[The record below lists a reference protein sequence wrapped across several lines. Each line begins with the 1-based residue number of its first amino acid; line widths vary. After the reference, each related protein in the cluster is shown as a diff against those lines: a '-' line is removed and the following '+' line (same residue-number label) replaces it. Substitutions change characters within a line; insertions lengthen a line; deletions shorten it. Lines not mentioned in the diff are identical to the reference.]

1 MIPVLNNPTTR
12 LDLMVAIFFF
22 DDGFQIID
30 SFTIEKEQEKY
41 GSSIFF
47 SLKYIW
53 TFPAFYNNI
62 YFNLVCV

>member
-1 MIPVLNNPTTR
+1 MATHNISLIQNTLRHMIPVLNNPTTR

-41 GSSIFF
+41 GSRIFF
-47 SLKYIW
+47 
-53 TFPAFYNNI
+53 FP
-62 YFNLVCV
+62 